1 MAEHAHRL
9 VREIE
14 TLKSADLVKLTA
26 MRWLCSIY
34 LAQVKDEQL
43 KIDLAQAW
51 KKIHVMYH
59 MTLAVQEDEDEG

>member
-14 TLKSADLVKLTA
+14 TLKSADAVKLSA

-34 LAQVKDEQL
+34 IHQVKDEML
-43 KIDLAQAW
+43 KIQLAQAW
-51 KKIHVMYH
+51 KKVHVMYH
-59 MTLAVQEDEDEG
+59 TSQAQA

>member
-14 TLKSADLVKLTA
+14 SMKTADVVKLGA

-34 LAQVKDEQL
+34 IYQVKDENL
-43 KIDLAQAW
+43 KIQLAQAW
-51 KKIHVMYH
+51 KKVHVMYH
-59 MTLAVQEDEDEG
+59 QSLAQG